1 MSTLRRL
8 FTRALSNLV
17 GDDPNPE
24 PFHQHDRM
32 VEPVVVPELEPDPL
46 PFPPAA
52 AQYLAEFDPKA
63 APRRRPRHL
72 RSQNRNDVAVDMLI
86 GEMEFAG
93 LVTSAPRH
101 KAVQP

>member
-1 MSTLRRL
+1 MST
-8 FTRALSNLV
+8 FIPQYAKST
-17 GDDPNPE
+17 DPEVLAVIARNIE
-24 PFHQHDRM
+24 GRERFR
-32 VEPVVVPELEPDPL
+32 E
-46 PFPPAA
+46 AA

-63 APRRRPRHL
+63 VPRRRPRHL

-101 KAVQP
+101 KAAQP

>member
-1 MSTLRRL
+1 MIRRL
-8 FTRALSNLV
+8 FTRALSNLI
-17 GDDPNPE
+17 GDDPHLE
-24 PFHQHDRM
+24 PFKPADAM

-52 AQYLAEFDPKA
+52 AQYLVEFDPKA

-72 RSQNRNDVAVDMLI
+72 RPQNRNDAAVDMLI